1 MEPDFKSMTIN
12 ERVKYIRK
20 DVLGMNQ
27 SDFAS
32 KLGMRQTG
40 VSTYEQNGKT
50 VTDTTVNIICLV
62 FGINEIFVR
71 TGEGP
76 IFNDV
81 PDKKMIIL
89 EALRNE
95 KDNPLFDVINDF
107 LDIYYE
113 LDKDDQDFLKA
124 LALKLKERKNS

>member
-20 DVLGMNQ
+20 DLLDMNQ
-27 SDFAS
+27 SDFAT
-32 KLGMRQTG
+32 KLGMKQTG

-62 FGINEIFVR
+62 FGINESFIR
-71 TGEGP
+71 KGEIP
-76 IFNDV
+76 IFNDM

-95 KDNPLFDVINDF
+95 KNNPLFDIINDF
-107 LDIYYE
+107 LEIYYD
-113 LDKDDQDFLKA
+113 LDKSDQEFLKS
-124 LALKLKERKNS
+124 LAATLREKHIH